1 MQEDIIITKDR
12 KKRNTM
18 GYGVENKH
26 SYEHFLNI
34 SFEGLNEIIKVLKE
48 LNTIL
53 NNYPVMLSKPIGY
66 KL

>member
-1 MQEDIIITKDR
+1 MKVQT
-12 KKRNTM
+12 
-18 GYGVENKH
+18 GVENKH

-34 SFEGLNEIIKVLKE
+34 SLEGLNEIERVLKE

-53 NNYPVMLSKPIGY
+53 NKQPVTLNKPIGY